1 MMDIQFSG
9 FIHLKPVGVK
19 LGHGWRSALWS
30 GFVYLM
36 SKRVWIY
43 MSSNRQMVTFA
54 TTSTGTS
61 ARTEHAKD
69 VLQPNDLF
77 L

>member
-1 MMDIQFSG
+1 MYTGDWIEIHKPMMDIQFSG

-43 MSSNRQMVTFA
+43 M
-54 TTSTGTS
+54 
-61 ARTEHAKD
+61 
-69 VLQPNDLF
+69 
-77 L
+77 